1 MDFHSLFFLYF
12 LPLIFILQTIS
23 FHSCIK
29 DIITIFKDIKYS
41 FLGDKRERKKKTTC
55 ARPLQ
60 CLCKLNV
67 TLTLVF
73 WKKMPVFKTNPFKQI
88 FDPKFTNDKF
98 TNDKLDNIER
108 QTKRAETKTY
118 LTVTCFNCFHYPDH
132 KFASNTCIFTLQL
145 LVRKN
150 LILSLKW
157 SRSNEYSICF
167 AVVSSGFTRRMPR
180 FVVTTAFNGEGLEY
194 F

>member
-1 MDFHSLFFLYF
+1 M
-12 LPLIFILQTIS
+12 
-23 FHSCIK
+23 
-29 DIITIFKDIKYS
+29 
-41 FLGDKRERKKKTTC
+41 GGKRERKKKTTC

-60 CLCKLNV
+60 CLCKLSV

-73 WKKMPVFKTNPFKQI
+73 WKKMTVFKTNPFKQI
-88 FDPKFTNDKF
+88 SDPKF
-98 TNDKLDNIER
+98 TNDKLDNIAR
-108 QTKRAETKTY
+108 HPKRTETETY

-157 SRSNEYSICF
+157 SRSNEYCICF
-167 AVVSSGFTRRMPR
+167 AVVSSGFTSRMPR
-180 FVVTTAFNGEGLEY
+180 FVVKTTFNGEGLEY

>member
-29 DIITIFKDIKYS
+29 DIITI
-41 FLGDKRERKKKTTC
+41 
-55 ARPLQ
+55 
-60 CLCKLNV
+60 
-67 TLTLVF
+67 
-73 WKKMPVFKTNPFKQI
+73 FKTNPFKQI

-108 QTKRAETKTY
+108 QTKRAETETY
-118 LTVTCFNCFHYPDH
+118 LTVTCFNGFHYPDH

-157 SRSNEYSICF
+157 SRSNEYCICF